1 MKIIYAIIGTVSLIL
16 GTVGIF
22 FPILPTVPF
31 LLLTSYC
38 YAKASQRLHDYF
50 VNTKIYKN
58 HLESFAQSRSMTLKT
73 KVTILATA
81 STMLLFPLIMIDNL
95 HMRIFIGLLY
105 ICKYYYFIFKIKT
118 IPNVEKK

>member
-118 IPNVEKK
+118 IPNV